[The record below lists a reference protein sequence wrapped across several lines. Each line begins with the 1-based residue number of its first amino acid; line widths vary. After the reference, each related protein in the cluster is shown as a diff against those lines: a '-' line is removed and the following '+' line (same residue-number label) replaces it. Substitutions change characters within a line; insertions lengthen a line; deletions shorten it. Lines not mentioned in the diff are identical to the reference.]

1 MIPQFAPAKLKM
13 NAEFLKIAAAI
24 ALPQVGGL
32 LTALLALPE
41 LMGWYQ
47 RLNFPPIAP
56 PNWVFPPVWTVLNTA
71 LGYAS
76 YLVWSAGG
84 GFVGTGR
91 LPLALYGTQLVLN
104 WAWTPVFFKLHRL
117 RWVGVWGFGWNSRT
131 NLGFLSS
138 ELPDIPCSYSGS
150 VRNRICVFQREQ
162 DGRLPDLPVLCVVHV
177 CYVAEL

>member
-13 NAEFLKIAAAI
+13 NSEFLKIAAAI

-56 PNWVFPPVWTVLNTA
+56 PNWVFPPVWTALNTA

-76 YLVWSAGG
+76 YLVWSTGG
-84 GFVGTGR
+84 GFAGTGR
-91 LPLALYGTQLVLN
+91 LPLALYGTQLALS
-104 WAWTPVFFKLHRL
+104 WAWTPVFFKLHKL
-117 RWVGVWGFGWNSRT
+117 RWS
-131 NLGFLSS
+131 FLVSLVHTAVVYATGYAFFNVNKMAGYLIFPYFAWCTFATLLNF
-138 ELPDIPCSYSGS
+138 EIYR
-150 VRNRICVFQREQ
+150 RNPQEAAAREETS
-162 DGRLPDLPVLCVVHV
+162 D
-177 CYVAEL
+177 